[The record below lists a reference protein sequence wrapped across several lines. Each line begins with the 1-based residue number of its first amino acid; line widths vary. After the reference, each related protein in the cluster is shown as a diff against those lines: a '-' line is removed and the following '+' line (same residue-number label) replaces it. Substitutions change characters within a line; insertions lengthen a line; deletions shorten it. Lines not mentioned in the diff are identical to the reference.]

1 MKTFAAVAALA
12 VTSAT
17 VSAFDPEFLRG
28 AQTGMF
34 LQSEE
39 QFEDYSC
46 SPVQVDPKIQTY
58 VDMAAPMKMMMQN
71 MNKGEPNPMIDMVL
85 DGVKAFG
92 KISSIFDE
100 DYDGG
105 DFCKGL
111 LFSKEA
117 SKIVFKIGNSIMN
130 KKQEEAHS
138 NQLASSNGNNM
149 GAVQQNL
156 NKKNA
161 HFQSR
166 K

>member
-1 MKTFAAVAALA
+1 MKSFAAIAALA
-12 VTSAT
+12 VTTSQ

-34 LQSEE
+34 LTSED

-46 SPVQVDPKIQTY
+46 EPVTVDPKIQTY
-58 VDMAAPMKMMMQN
+58 IDMAAPMKMMMAN
-71 MNKGEPNPMIDMVL
+71 MNKGEPNPMLDMAL
-85 DGVKAFG
+85 DAVQAFG

-105 DFCKGL
+105 EFCKGL

-117 SKIVFKIGNSIMN
+117 SRIVFKVGNSIMN
-130 KKQEEAHS
+130 KKQEDSA
-138 NQLASSNGNNM
+138 ASKDAGE
-149 GAVQQNL
+149 VQKKL
-156 NKKNA
+156 NAKSG
-161 HFQSR
+161 HFQAR